1 MPGGKGI
8 RFEQEVARRYRQ
20 EGWLVTRSGAS
31 LGLFDLIC
39 IKPET
44 KQIILIQCKKG
55 WSFTRG
61 NLGRL
66 KLKMDKFAGMYDV
79 SSLLIHEE

>member
-1 MPGGKGI
+1 MPKGKGI
-8 RFEQEVARRYRQ
+8 EFERRIARQYR
-20 EGWLVTRSGAS
+20 EAGWLVTRSGAS
-31 LGLFDLIC
+31 LGEFDLIC

-55 WSFTRG
+55 WSFTKG
-61 NLGRL
+61 FLGRL
-66 KLKMDKFAGMYDV
+66 KLKMDKFAGVYDV